1 MIQLIIIEPD
11 GKRRHQKL
19 ACGMYTI
26 GRSFFADF
34 RLSDKSIGKTQ
45 IDLIVDENSISLN
58 GSRIDDKFLFNGI
71 DSSAV
76 SNIVDT
82 DLVHLGNTEISFK
95 LTKDISTHTESVE
108 HATRRPDELKE
119 KFRTINSSSEPDA
132 EVNTEQTTTI
142 DNSVNGYLE
151 RVEIRRAI
159 QAVVQKQ
166 LDLYQR
172 EKLTGMKAEELRA
185 EATRLAREVVQKRQ
199 VTIPNSVDQNVVIE
213 EVVSESIGLGP
224 LEPLLADPT
233 VTEVMVNGPRQ
244 IYIERNGRLVQSGV
258 EFIDDRSL
266 MAIIERVVSP
276 LGRRIDEGSPLVD
289 ARLPDG
295 SRVNAIIPP
304 LSLVGP
310 VMTIRK
316 FSDKKLSMERLAEM
330 QSLSP
335 EMAEFLTF
343 CVLQRKNIVIS
354 GGTGSGKTTFLNA
367 LSDSIPERERIVTIE
382 DAAELRLHQQ
392 HVISLESRPENVEG
406 KGLITIRDLV
416 RNSLRMRPDRIIVGE
431 CRDGAALDMLQA
443 MNTGHDGSLT
453 TGHAN
458 SPRDLLSRLEVMCL
472 MSDIDLPSRALR
484 EQISSAVD
492 IIVQQ
497 IRFNDG
503 SRRVTSIV
511 EVDGIESDT
520 ILLNNLFE
528 FRQTGINKDGKI
540 EGYFTGLNR
549 SPQFYSE
556 LEKTGLKPN
565 RSLFVEKRPVN
576 DIVNRVATE
585 VA

>member
-1 MIQLIIIEPD
+1 MIQLNILGPD
-11 GKRRHQKL
+11 GLRRNHLLGAGQ
-19 ACGMYTI
+19 YTL
-26 GRSFFADF
+26 GRQFFADF
-34 RLSDKSIGKTQ
+34 RLSDKSIGKAQ
-45 IDLIVDENSISLN
+45 IELSIEGKRISIE
-58 GSRIDDKFLFNGI
+58 GCRIDDEFLFN
-71 DSSAV
+71 DVKSNNV
-76 SNIVDT
+76 SGVLDT
-82 DLVHLGNTEISFK
+82 DIIKLGNTEIQLLGGEDSTEELSSVSFNSEEPESGFIDEFTQPEK
-95 LTKDISTHTESVE
+95 IQKHAELSSTEALESVDV
-108 HATRRPDELKE
+108 T
-119 KFRTINSSSEPDA
+119 
-132 EVNTEQTTTI
+132 
-142 DNSVNGYLE
+142 NGYLE
-151 RVEIRRAI
+151 RVEVRRSI

-172 EKLTGMKAEELRA
+172 ENLTGMKADELRA
-185 EATRLAREVVQKRQ
+185 EATQLARDVVQKRQ
-199 VTIPNSVDQNVVIE
+199 VSIPASVDQEVVID

-233 VTEVMVNGPRQ
+233 ITEVMVNGPRQ
-244 IYIERNGRLVQSGV
+244 IYIERNGRLVPSGV
-258 EFIDDRSL
+258 EFINEQSL

-304 LSLVGP
+304 LSLIGP

-316 FSDKKLSMERLAEM
+316 FSEHKLSLE
-330 QSLSP
+330 SLVSMNSLNE

-382 DAAELRLHQQ
+382 DAAELKLHQQ
-392 HVISLESRPENVEG
+392 HVISLESRPSNVEG

-497 IRFNDG
+497 NRFNDG

-520 ILLNNLFE
+520 ILLNELFE
-528 FRQTGINKDGKI
+528 FRQTGVATDGKI
-540 EGYFTGLNR
+540 DGYFTGLNR
-549 SPQFYSE
+549 TPQFYTE
-556 LEKTGLKPN
+556 LERSGVKPD
-565 RSLFVEKRPVN
+565 RALFNENKPVSEKNGRLVS
-576 DIVNRVATE
+576 E